1 VISSKSVIIRYNQ
14 MWIRENLTN
23 LLNIQARD
31 ILSRYEKLL
40 NGFGLNNSIDEERI
54 ARVIKI
60 LLNKLTL
67 EIWTR
72 KFAWSYMIDATFM
85 NTGIVTKSFRHVLKK
100 HEINWDQIWI
110 EFDGFGIGHKLIVK
124 VKRSWQSQSGEK
136 LTLSGNC
143 GKINLTRMVQSES
156 RADKMSKGWRNDI

>member
-1 VISSKSVIIRYNQ
+1 

-100 HEINWDQIWI
+100 HEIN
-110 EFDGFGIGHKLIVK
+110 
-124 VKRSWQSQSGEK
+124 
-136 LTLSGNC
+136 
-143 GKINLTRMVQSES
+143 
-156 RADKMSKGWRNDI
+156 